1 MGRDRLCLPSA
12 VSVSSA
18 DVEVRVLATRLLS
31 SFRVRPSRFTSC
43 RPSTRP
49 FRGNGRVDSKRGG
62 CGWPGRLVWAR
73 SDSAVSGP
81 PSCRVWLSGVGR
93 FAGSS
98 RCCGTPTMRSAPVAS
113 GSSAGTRARCRAV
126 PSTRDVAVVAGPQLR
141 LRPRL
146 HRPAE
151 PPSSRAHRQTPI
163 QPAPRRRH

>member
-73 SDSAVSGP
+73 SDGSVSGP
-81 PSCRVWLSGVGR
+81 PSCRVWLSGEGR

-126 PSTRDVAVVAGPQLR
+126 PSTRDVAGPQLR